1 MNKNERLTHTQN
13 SIASGHFDPISSME
27 ETKCDI
33 QLSKTGSESP
43 GQVDPA
49 ADEQETNMAPDQH
62 TENGM
67 SLLSH

>member
-1 MNKNERLTHTQN
+1 
-13 SIASGHFDPISSME
+13 ME
-27 ETKCDI
+27 ETKCDT

-43 GQVDPA
+43 GQADPA
-49 ADEQETNMAPDQH
+49 VNEQGTNMAPDQH